1 MSEEPCQDRLSFL
14 GRTLPSGFESRIV
27 TVAPGG
33 MLGYIEAEWRDA
45 LVVVE
50 QGRIEVETFGGRRRG
65 FSRGDVLCLI
75 GLSIVALHN
84 RDQDPVLLSA
94 VWRRRPHRGGMF

>member
-1 MSEEPCQDRLSFL
+1 MKQEPSQDRLSFL
-14 GRTLPSGFESRIV
+14 GRTLPAAFESRSV

-33 MLGYIEAEWRDA
+33 VLGYIEAEWRDA

-50 QGRIEVETFGGRRRG
+50 QGRIEVETFSGRRRR

-84 RDQDPVLLSA
+84 HGEDPVLLIA